1 MDSYQKLV
9 CKIISKNPGITF
21 TCLQEKSKLSREV
34 LSDVVDSLVK
44 ENYISQHYKN
54 FYLVRKKSHIKY
66 PDNLKV
72 AVLMIVLFLAFF
84 AAVSKK
90 SYAYTPKAPNVRGT
104 VFNPKL
110 SGYKYIDLNKIH
122 KKVIILN
129 FWATWC
135 PPCRA
140 ELPMLN
146 RFYKKNKKNV
156 LIIGINVNVLK
167 NGVKNFVEQ
176 FDNGLTYPIIHAN
189 ILDLQNY
196 GGISEVPQS
205 FFIMH
210 HKIVFHWTGQL
221 TGGLLNAVVQKIL
234 RFENK

>member
-210 HKIVFHWTGQL
+210 HKIVFHWTGEL

-234 RFENK
+234 HFETK

>member
-1 MDSYQKLV
+1 MDSYQKMI
-9 CKIISKNPGITF
+9 CKIISKNPNITF
-21 TCLQEKSKLSREV
+21 TDLLAQSKLSKDV
-34 LSDVVDSLVK
+34 LSDIIDSLIK
-44 ENYISQHYKN
+44 EKYIYQHCKN
-54 FYLVRKKSHIKY
+54 FYLVRKNINHTER
-66 PDNLKV
+66 LRLAV
-72 AVLMIVLFLAFF
+72 ALVVLFLALF
-84 AAVSKK
+84 AVSQKT
-90 SYAYTPKAPNVRGT
+90 YAYTPEAPNVRGT

-210 HKIVFHWTGQL
+210 HKIVFHWTGEL

-234 RFENK
+234 HFETK

>member
-9 CKIISKNPGITF
+9 CKIISENPGITF
-21 TCLQEKSKLSREV
+21 TALLLKSKFSKEV
-34 LSDVVDSLVK
+34 LSDIVDSLAK
-44 ENYISQHYKN
+44 EHYIYQHYIN
-54 FYLVRKKSHIKY
+54 FYLVRKKNTMQRSYFKTA
-66 PDNLKV
+66 LS
-72 AVLMIVLFLAFF
+72 LIVLFLAFF
-84 AAVSKK
+84 ALSQK
-90 SYAYTPKAPNVRGT
+90 SYAYTPKAPNIRGN

-122 KKVIILN
+122 KKVIVLN

-146 RFYKKNKKNV
+146 RFYKRNKKNV

-176 FDNGLTYPIIHAN
+176 FDDGLTYPIVHAN
-189 ILDLQNY
+189 ILELQDY
-196 GGISEVPQS
+196 GGINEVPQS

-221 TGGLLNAVVQKIL
+221 TSGLLNAVVQKIL

>member
-9 CKIISKNPGITF
+9 CKIISENPGITF
-21 TCLQEKSKLSREV
+21 TALLLKSKFSKEV
-34 LSDVVDSLVK
+34 LSDIVDSLTK
-44 ENYISQHYKN
+44 EHYIYQYYKN
-54 FYLVRKKSHIKY
+54 FYLVRKKNIAQRSY
-66 PDNLKV
+66 LKT
-72 AVLMIVLFLAFF
+72 ALSLIVLFLAFF
-84 AAVSKK
+84 ALSQK
-90 SYAYTPKAPNVRGT
+90 SYAYTPKAPNIRGN

-146 RFYKKNKKNV
+146 RFYKENKKNV

-176 FDNGLTYPIIHAN
+176 FDDGLAYPIVHAN
-189 ILDLQNY
+189 ILELQDY

-221 TGGLLNAVVQKIL
+221 TSGLLNAVVQKIL
-234 RFENK
+234 HFENK

>member
-9 CKIISKNPGITF
+9 CKIISENPGITF
-21 TCLQEKSKLSREV
+21 TALLLKSKFSKEV
-34 LSDVVDSLVK
+34 LSDIVDSLTK
-44 ENYISQHYKN
+44 EHYIYQHYKN
-54 FYLVRKKSHIKY
+54 FYLVRKKNTMQRSY
-66 PDNLKV
+66 LKT
-72 AVLMIVLFLAFF
+72 ALSLIVLFLAFF
-84 AAVSKK
+84 ALSQK
-90 SYAYTPKAPNVRGT
+90 SYAYTPKAPNIRGN

-146 RFYKKNKKNV
+146 RFYKENKKNV

-176 FDNGLTYPIIHAN
+176 FDDGLAYPIVHAN
-189 ILDLQNY
+189 ILELQDY

-221 TGGLLNAVVQKIL
+221 TSGLLNAVVQKIL
-234 RFENK
+234 HFENK

>member
-9 CKIISKNPGITF
+9 CKIISKNSGITF
-21 TCLQEKSKLSREV
+21 TDLLAQSKLSKDV
-34 LSDVVDSLVK
+34 LSDIVNSLIK
-44 ENYISQHYKN
+44 EKYIYQHCKN
-54 FYLVRKKSHIKY
+54 FYLVRKNINHTEH
-66 PDNLKV
+66 LRV
-72 AVLMIVLFLAFF
+72 AVLMVVLFFAFL
-84 AAVSKK
+84 AVSQK
-90 SYAYTPKAPNVRGT
+90 SYAYTPKAPNIRGA
-104 VFNPKL
+104 VFNPNL

-146 RFYKKNKKNV
+146 RFYKQNKKNV
-156 LIIGINVNVLK
+156 LIVGVNVNV
-167 NGVKNFVEQ
+167 NGASVPEFIQKRDLV
-176 FDNGLTYPIIHAN
+176 YPIVHAN
-189 ILDLQNY
+189 ILELQNY
-196 GGISEVPQS
+196 GGINEVPQS

-210 HKIVFHWTGQL
+210 HKIVFHWTGEL

-234 RFENK
+234 RFEAK

>member
-9 CKIISKNPGITF
+9 CKIISKNQGITF
-21 TCLQEKSKLSREV
+21 TGLLSESKLSKDV
-34 LSDVVDSLVK
+34 LSDIVDFLVREK
-44 ENYISQHYKN
+44 YIYQHCKN
-54 FYLVRKKSHIKY
+54 FYLVRKNINHTEH
-66 PDNLKV
+66 LRLAV
-72 AVLMIVLFLAFF
+72 ALVVLFLAFF
-84 AAVSKK
+84 AVSQK

-176 FDNGLTYPIIHAN
+176 FDNGLTYPIVHAN
-189 ILDLQNY
+189 ILELQNY

-221 TGGLLNAVVQKIL
+221 TSGLLNAVVQKIL
-234 RFENK
+234 HFESK

>member
-9 CKIISKNPGITF
+9 CKIISENPGITF
-21 TCLQEKSKLSREV
+21 TALLLKSKFSKEV
-34 LSDVVDSLVK
+34 LSDIVDSLAK
-44 ENYISQHYKN
+44 EHYIYQHYKN
-54 FYLVRKKSHIKY
+54 FYLVRKKNTMQRSYFKTA
-66 PDNLKV
+66 LS
-72 AVLMIVLFLAFF
+72 LIVLFLAFF
-84 AAVSKK
+84 SLSQK
-90 SYAYTPKAPNVRGT
+90 SYAYTPKAPNIRGN

-146 RFYKKNKKNV
+146 RFYKQNKKNV
-156 LIIGINVNVLK
+156 LIVGVNVNV
-167 NGVKNFVEQ
+167 NGASVPEFIQKRDLV
-176 FDNGLTYPIIHAN
+176 YPIVHAN
-189 ILDLQNY
+189 ILELQNY
-196 GGISEVPQS
+196 GGINEVPQS

-210 HKIVFHWTGQL
+210 HKIVFHWTGEL